1 MERLCQKHENL
12 RVSREQTGTS
22 QTAVFNHLDSGTNA
36 AFFIISIL
44 RSFGKRQVTL
54 QQVKINK
61 NHFYSFACE
70 AAVELIPLYFTVL
83 KVLH

>member
-54 QQVKINK
+54 HFSNVNKSHITSQDQQE
-61 NHFYSFACE
+61 SFLFIC
-70 AAVELIPLYFTVL
+70 L
-83 KVLH
+83 